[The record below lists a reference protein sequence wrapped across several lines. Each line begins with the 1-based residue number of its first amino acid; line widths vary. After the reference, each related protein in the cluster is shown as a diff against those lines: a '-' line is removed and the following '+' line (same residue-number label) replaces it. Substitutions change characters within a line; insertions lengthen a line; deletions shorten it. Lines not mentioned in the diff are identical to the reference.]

1 MRVPVDYMNLSS
13 FPVSLSIHMYCTRT
27 RMYVPVAYVLLSV
40 HTCRLH
46 ITCIE
51 YRSGDVCLDWI
62 LFVYRDVSLIGREW
76 GVARLPLLQSIPH
89 SQICALIKKFI
100 ICHKG
105 NDFLIIKEPFI
116 TRINNKESN
125 IFMLINK
132 KENRASNSRIFL
144 QCAILLV

>member
-1 MRVPVDYMNLSS
+1 MHVPVDYMNLSS
-13 FPVSLSIHMYCTRT
+13 FPVFSVASIYVCI
-27 RMYVPVAYVLLSV
+27 YVPVAYVLLSV

-76 GVARLPLLQSIPH
+76 GVARLPLQCIPH
-89 SQICALIKKFI
+89 SQICALLKKLI

-105 NDFLIIKEPFI
+105 NDFLIIKEPF
-116 TRINNKESN
+116 NN
-125 IFMLINK
+125 
-132 KENRASNSRIFL
+132 
-144 QCAILLV
+144 